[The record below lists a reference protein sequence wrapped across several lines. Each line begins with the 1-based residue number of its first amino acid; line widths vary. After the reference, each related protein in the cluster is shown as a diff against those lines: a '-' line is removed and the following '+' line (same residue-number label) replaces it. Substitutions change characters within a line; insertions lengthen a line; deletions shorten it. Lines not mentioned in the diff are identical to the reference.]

1 MVEPDGP
8 EPTTVTPEPVV
19 VTMVWEQVDDQLMA
33 HLVRYVVVSRAEPG
47 CRNIDL
53 CASVTVDG
61 RVVII
66 EKWATSTAQR
76 AHADGA
82 VLLALAS
89 AARDLGAARPTLD
102 LLEGISAHDLT

>member
-1 MVEPDGP
+1 MAEPDGP
-8 EPTTVTPEPVV
+8 EPTI
-19 VTMVWEQVDDQLMA
+19 VTMVWEQVDDGLMA
-33 HLVRYVVVSRAEPG
+33 HLARYVVVSRSETG

-66 EKWATSTAQR
+66 EKWATPAAQQ
-76 AHADGA
+76 AHAGGPA
-82 VLLALAS
+82 LLALAS